1 MILELVIA
9 LVFGLILFSFL
20 LWRIFSFNTMVTV
33 LFIMMFAVLGG
44 FCEHQWRF
52 VNWLMV
58 LFS

>member
-20 LWRIFSFNTMVTV
+20 LWRIFSFNTMVSV
-33 LFIMMFAVLGG
+33 LFIMVSAVLGG

-52 VNWLMV
+52 ANWLMV